1 METVKTKYVINE
13 KAASAFQKVFSDG
26 FKEGSL
32 IAAGE
37 DDDASFFLFQWADKC
52 EHDVKSVEHI
62 LTEYY
67 NDEENKEKPKMQNVM
82 HYVTWWHS
90 HYLFLRWLKEL
101 DTNNLPT

>member
-37 DDDASFFLFQWADKC
+37 DDDASFFLFQW
-52 EHDVKSVEHI
+52 
-62 LTEYY
+62 
-67 NDEENKEKPKMQNVM
+67 
-82 HYVTWWHS
+82 
-90 HYLFLRWLKEL
+90 F
-101 DTNNLPT
+101 